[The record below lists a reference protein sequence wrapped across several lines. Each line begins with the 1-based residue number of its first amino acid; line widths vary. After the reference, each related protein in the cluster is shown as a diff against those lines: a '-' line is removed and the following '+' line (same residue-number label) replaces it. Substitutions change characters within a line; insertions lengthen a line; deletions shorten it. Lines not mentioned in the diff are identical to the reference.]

1 MNDPLFFV
9 FAIPAVLL
17 IGISKGF
24 GGLFVSL
31 AVPLLA
37 LRIDP
42 VQAAAILLPILCL
55 ADLVALAQFRKSF
68 NRHHIKIMVP
78 GALVGIVLASILMG
92 TLTSHAIRLIIGF
105 IAISFCVNHWFF
117 KRFTTERKPGKHAGY
132 FWGFVAGFVSTQAH
146 AGGPP
151 MAIYL
156 FPQRMDKVTLAGTMV
171 VFIAIVNY
179 VKLFPYTLLGQ
190 FDMGRDV
197 KIMEHCSTRGVGR
210 FSKEFG
216 ARPKPP
222 NWHMC
227 NRVNLPASKILPTV
241 VFLNDLRV
249 MRHYAPV

>member
-78 GALVGIVLASILMG
+78 GALVGIALASILMG
-92 TLTSHAIRLIIGF
+92 TLPSHAIRLIIGF

-179 VKLFPYTLLGQ
+179 VKLIPYTLLGQ
-190 FDMGRDV
+190 FNAQNLFLSLV
-197 KIMEHCSTRGVGR
+197 LAPLVVIGVRIGYWVLH
-210 FSKEFG
+210 KVEQ
-216 ARPKPP
+216 
-222 NWHMC
+222 
-227 NRVNLPASKILPTV
+227 RVVYHILYTLLFLTGCKLV
-241 VFLNDLRV
+241 VDGLNP
-249 MRHYAPV
+249 YITG